1 MTPMERLSVAALM
14 AVSAGAG
21 VTSAIYLR
29 PLQPTQQQQAVAP
42 PVLPPPIQVRPVRTV
57 TWFVEHRSEL
67 RSKLA
72 QCNDNPGSGASDPEC
87 LNVETAKQKVDAADL
102 IKAFSHN

>member
-1 MTPMERLSVAALM
+1 MTSMERLSVAALM
-14 AVSAGAG
+14 VVSAGAG

-29 PLQPTQQQQAVAP
+29 PLQPTQQQAVAP
-42 PVLPPPIQVRPVRTV
+42 PVLQPPIQVRPVRTV

-72 QCNDNPGSGASDPEC
+72 QCNDNPGVGASDPEC